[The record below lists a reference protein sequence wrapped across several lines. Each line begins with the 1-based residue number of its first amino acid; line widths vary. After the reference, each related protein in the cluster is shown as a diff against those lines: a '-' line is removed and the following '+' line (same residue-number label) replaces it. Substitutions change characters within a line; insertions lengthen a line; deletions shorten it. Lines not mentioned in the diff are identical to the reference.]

1 MVESLHERILRAGA
15 AVYAQCGWRGATT
28 RRIAEE
34 AGVNEVTLF
43 RHFGSKD
50 VLLQRVME
58 ERQREGA
65 ALVLPVPPVD
75 PEGELTDWLAR
86 HHARTT
92 EHRDFVRQV
101 VSDAH
106 QRPDVACRAAQGP
119 SAASAQLRDYVI
131 QLNRHGWLANPAA
144 VTPAELTAASTMLIG
159 AMFADAMN
167 RDLMPALFPLPV
179 DQGLRAYVRIFLRAL
194 GVRPPA
200 RVDVPSPSVTTA

>member
-1 MVESLHERILRAGA
+1 MTETLHDRILRAGA
-15 AVYAQCGWRGATT
+15 AVYTQCGWRGATT

-50 VLLQRVME
+50 ALLQQVME

-65 ALVLPVPPVD
+65 NIALPVPPRD
-75 PEGELTDWLAR
+75 PEGELTEWLAR
-86 HHARTT
+86 HHHRTT

-101 VSDAH
+101 VSDA
-106 QRPDVACRAAQGP
+106 QLRPDVACRAAQGP
-119 SAASAQLRDYVI
+119 SAASAILRDYVI
-131 QLNRHGWLANPAA
+131 QLNRHGWLDDPAA

-179 DQGLRAYVRIFLRAL
+179 DQSLRAYVRIFLRAL